1 MAMSKSKNIHKNTI
15 SKIFNQFKIL
25 GVTRISKSSRLYL
38 KFAAELISALENEL
52 DNNLLAS
59 FIYGSVT
66 RGQADT
72 NKSLF
77 ETNCYVQNK
86 YVGTIFDNKVR
97 SDIDI
102 CVVVKNPQDYEN
114 RIIRITKSIFKYFP
128 QEMLISVLLFPE
140 KSVVTGIKQNKS
152 PNIYNRLFGISTKI
166 VLSDKDNNLQK
177 YINGF
182 KPNIL
187 DTDYEAER
195 LEIREIISDKARKCK
210 SIVFVKK
217 EKLLILAPTWTKFH
231 MSEYFE
237 KTPASAFGDEIL
249 KLKIPERY
257 PLTMSNINFENS
269 SEFNLYL
276 KLNKVIELK

>member
-1 MAMSKSKNIHKNTI
+1 MAMPKSKNIHKNTI

-25 GVTRISKSSRLYL
+25 GVPRISKSSKLYL

-52 DNNLLAS
+52 GDNLLAS

-72 NKSLF
+72 GRSLF

-86 YVGTIFDNKVR
+86 YVGTIFDNKVK

-102 CVVVKNPQDYEN
+102 CVVVKNPQDFEN
-114 RIIRITKSIFKYFP
+114 RVIQITKSIFKDFP

-140 KSVVTGIKQNKS
+140 KSVVSGIKQNKS

-166 VLSDKDNNLQK
+166 VLSDKDSNLQK

-182 KPNIL
+182 KPNVL
-187 DTDYEAER
+187 DIDYEAER
-195 LEIREIISDKARKCK
+195 LKTREIVSAKARKCK
-210 SIVFVKK
+210 SMVFVKK
-217 EKLLILAPTWTKFH
+217 EKLLILSPTWTKFH

-237 KTPASAFGDEIL
+237 KTPTSAFGHEIL
-249 KLKIPERY
+249 KLKIPKRY
-257 PLTMSNINFENS
+257 PLTMNNINFENS
-269 SEFNLYL
+269 SKLNLYL
-276 KLNKVIELK
+276 NQNKIIEFK